1 MATKRDFSGF
11 PQLQTLAERLR
22 EWRSTRPLG
31 ERIPAELWQAA
42 TEAARTH
49 GVGTT
54 AAALYLDYYDPQR
67 RLLSHPVGRKP
78 APAPPRFV
86 ELVAPAVPLEAAQSS
101 WFKPPVRDSPCDC
114 PTPAPAIWFPCWICC
129 CATAHDPDHSAHA
142 DSCGG

>member
-49 GVGTT
+49 GAGTT
-54 AAALYLDYYDPQR
+54 AAALNLDYCDLQR
-67 RLLSHPVGRKP
+67 RLLGNSVERKP

-86 ELVAPAVPLEAAQSS
+86 ELVAPARVGVPLEVGTVELVQASGARLTLRLPNAS
-101 WFKPPVRDSPCDC
+101 PGDLVPVLDLLLRHCS
-114 PTPAPAIWFPCWICC
+114 
-129 CATAHDPDHSAHA
+129 
-142 DSCGG
+142 